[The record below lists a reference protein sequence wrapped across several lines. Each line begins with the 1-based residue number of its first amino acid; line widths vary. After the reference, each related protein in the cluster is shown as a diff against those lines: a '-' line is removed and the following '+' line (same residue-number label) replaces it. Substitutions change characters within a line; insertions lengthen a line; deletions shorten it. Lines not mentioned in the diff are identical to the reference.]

1 MIKKVNPRLKKILNR
16 ILLVLGGII
25 LIFVVL
31 FGGIK
36 ANDYYQ
42 VNKLV
47 KASEDLVKQEK
58 YQDAYNNLSLTQS
71 RWTTAKARKNIETT
85 MALNKQF
92 IADADSYTKGNDL
105 FGQSKWQEA
114 TDSFTK
120 VSDKF
125 LHYKEAQDKLKESQN
140 KIDEANAK
148 AEAEKQAE
156 EQKAEQSRTQ
166 KSTTNTAANDPFPV
180 HPGYGACDGVGSSEP
195 FDGEKISCEWSV
207 NNKYKAAMAEWYARH
222 GQTAPSQTKTSCRW
236 VLDTWTCTTN

>member
-1 MIKKVNPRLKKILNR
+1 MIKKINPRLKKKLNQV
-16 ILLVLGGII
+16 LLVLGGII
-25 LIFVVL
+25 LIFVIL

-36 ANDYYQ
+36 TNDYYQ

-58 YQDAYNNLSLTQS
+58 YQDANNKLALTQS
-71 RWTTAKARKNIETT
+71 RWTTSKVRKDIETNMT
-85 MALNKQF
+85 LNSQF
-92 IADADSYTKGNDL
+92 IADADSYAKGNDL

-114 TDSFTK
+114 KDAYVK
-120 VSDKF
+120 ISDKF
-125 LHYKEAQDKLKESQN
+125 THYKEAQDKLRECQT
-140 KIDEANAK
+140 KIDEVNAK

-156 EQKAEQSRTQ
+156 EQKTEQSRTQ

-180 HPGYGACDGVGSSEP
+180 HPGYGECDGVGSGEP
-195 FDGEKISCEWSV
+195 FNGEKISCEWSV